1 MTELSELAPAPTATH
16 DGGDLKPVPFRVV
29 ASWPAPAF
37 VENLAVAPDGAV
49 FVTVYSQSRLDRY
62 DPATGETAV
71 FADLPAPPMG
81 LAHDAEG
88 ALWVTGGTMRTSPG
102 FIWKVSPKGEVE
114 QWAEIP
120 DATFMNGCA
129 IHPNGRQLLV
139 CESNTNRILAVD
151 MRRPGAWST
160 WLEDERIGPAGTY
173 FPGANGIKIR
183 GGVAWITVSASY
195 EIVQAPILPD
205 GSAGPL
211 SVFCTEL
218 VADDFAFGASG
229 SLYVTTHVSQTVVRI
244 DASGART
251 TIAGP
256 DQGVVGATACA
267 FGTAPGDEQAL
278 YVSTDGG
285 FIVPHENVLQDAKLV
300 RLEVGETAY
309 PLLGER

>member
-1 MTELSELAPAPTATH
+1 MSEIDFTPTGTH
-16 DGGDLKPVPFRVV
+16 HGGDLKPAPFRVV

-37 VENLAVAPDGAV
+37 VENLAVAPDGTV
-49 FVTVYSQSRLDRY
+49 FVTVHSQSRLDRY
-62 DPATGETAV
+62 DPATGGTAV

-81 LAHDAEG
+81 LALDAEG

-129 IHPNGRQLLV
+129 VHPNGSQLLV

-160 WLEDERIGPAGTY
+160 WLEDERIGPAGTFY
-173 FPGANGIKIR
+173 PGANGIKIR
-183 GGVAWITVSASY
+183 GSIAWITVSASY
-195 EIVQAPILPD
+195 EILQAPILSD

-211 SVFCTEL
+211 SVFCTEI
-218 VADDFAFGASG
+218 VSDDIAFGASG
-229 SLYVTTHVSQTVVRI
+229 SLYVTTHVAQTVVRI
-244 DASGART
+244 DASGERT

-256 DQGVVGATACA
+256 DQGVVGSTACA
-267 FGTAPGDEQAL
+267 FGTAAGDKEAL

-285 FIVPHENVLQDAKLV
+285 FIVPHEGALQDAKLV
-300 RLEVGETAY
+300 RIEVGETGY